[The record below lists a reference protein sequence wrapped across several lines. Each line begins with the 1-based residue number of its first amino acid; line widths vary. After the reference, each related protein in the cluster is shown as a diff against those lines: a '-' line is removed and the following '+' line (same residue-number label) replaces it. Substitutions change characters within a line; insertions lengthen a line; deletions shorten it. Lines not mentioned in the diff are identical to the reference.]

1 MKAIIIARQE
11 LRSIFRERRF
21 QAAAAILSILFAL
34 SVFGAWDYYASNEK
48 QHAEAARTARA
59 HWDNQEDK
67 NPHSAAHYGT
77 FVFKPIYPLS
87 FFDRGIDAF
96 TGNTL
101 FLEGHV
107 MHEAKH
113 RAVADRSEL
122 SRLGALTPAFV
133 LGILFPLFII
143 VLGFGSIASERESG
157 NLRILLAQGLRPAGL
172 FFGKSL
178 GLGAVALSLAL
189 PFLLLGG
196 LGLAAPGAGA
206 EDWQRYGLMSAG
218 YLIYLG
224 CFIHL
229 TLIVS
234 AFAQRANVALVALL
248 GIWIAMCLIAP
259 KAVADFAAW
268 SHPTPSWQAYQEAL
282 QNDLKNGVDG
292 HDPSAE
298 YSKKLEEET
307 LKKHG
312 VSTVDS
318 LPFNWDGFIMQK
330 GEEHETYVFQ
340 KHKDALLAIY
350 QQQQNLLE
358 ASALL
363 SPYLL
368 VNLSSQRL
376 AGTDVHTFHN
386 FLAAAEKYRVALVGE
401 LNNDLM
407 LNFKY
412 GDWDGKRDKA
422 FFASNKKFEYRGPA
436 FREVWQISRPAMAL
450 LFGWY
455 LLSGLLGLFVFQRIK
470 PI

>member
-1 MKAIIIARQE
+1 MKAITIARQE

-21 QAAAAILSILFAL
+21 QAAATILSVLFAL
-34 SVFGAWDYYASNEK
+34 SVFGAWDYYASNEQ
-48 QHAEAARTARA
+48 QHAEAARMARA

-77 FVFKPIYPLS
+77 FVFKPVYPLS

-101 FLEGHV
+101 FLEGHR
-107 MHEAKH
+107 MHEARH

-122 SRLGALTPAFV
+122 ARLGVLTPAFV
-133 LGILFPLFII
+133 LGVLFPLFII
-143 VLGFGSIASERESG
+143 VLGFGSIAAEREGG
-157 NLRILLAQGLRPAGL
+157 NLRMLLAQGIRPTDL
-172 FFGKSL
+172 FFGKAL
-178 GLGAVALSLAL
+178 GLGAAVLSLAV

-196 LGLAAPGAGA
+196 LGMASPGAGTA
-206 EDWQRYGLMSAG
+206 DWWRYGLMSAG
-218 YLIYLG
+218 HLVYLG

-229 TLIVS
+229 TLVVS

-248 GIWIAMCLIAP
+248 GIWITMCLVAP

-268 SHPTPSWQAYQEAL
+268 KYPTPSWQAYQEAL

-292 HDPSAE
+292 HDPSAD

-340 KHKDALLAIY
+340 KHKDQLLAIY

-386 FLAAAEKYRVALVGE
+386 FLAAAEKYRVELVGE

-412 GDWDGKRDKA
+412 GDWDGTRDKT
-422 FFASNKKFEYRGPA
+422 FFASNKKFEYRGPD
-436 FREVWQISRPAMAL
+436 FREVWQISRPALAL
-450 LFGWY
+450 LLGWY
-455 LLSGLLGLFVFQRIK
+455 LLSGLLGLFIFQRIK